1 MKTKRVGRIS
11 MAIVLIALGITIFIA
26 QINNLSAVKLSIKFW
41 PIMLFLIGGEILWYS
56 YKYKDEDVIIKYDV
70 FSIFIVLLIVVVNL
84 GIYGLVETGMMPR
97 LTAMASSQTFAYK
110 LPYNELELNDEIK
123 KIVVDSPNCSNLTVR
138 SGESNKITS
147 SGSIHIT
154 ADSEEKAKELLDN
167 EYIINHKSGDTL
179 YISFIDNSDYDN
191 KGYSAHPYDFM
202 LTLPENKKVEING
215 GDDLQLIV
223 DDIKSDWVIDSMNR
237 TKIRLGKD
245 LDLKINAH
253 ADAKEMLNG
262 NAKWN
267 ITEEK
272 KEGDGA
278 SDIKGELLY
287 GNGSSNVYIINSNEI
302 TVDELK

>member
-1 MKTKRVGRIS
+1 

-56 YKYKDEDVIIKYDV
+56 YKYKDGDVIIKYDV

-84 GIYGLVETGMMPR
+84 GIYGLIETGMMSR
-97 LTAMASSQTFAYK
+97 LTTMVSSQTFTYK
-110 LPYNELELNDEIK
+110 LPYNELGINDEIK
-123 KIVVDSPNCSNLTVR
+123 KIVVNSPNCSNLTVR

-179 YISFIDNSDYDN
+179 YISFKDTSNYNN
-191 KGYSAHPYDFM
+191 KGYSANPYDFM

-223 DDIKSDWVIDSMNR
+223 DNIKSDWVIDSMDR

-262 NAKWN
+262 NVKWN

-272 KEGDGA
+272 KEGDES
-278 SDIKGELLY
+278 SDIKGELIY
-287 GNGSSNVYIINSNEI
+287 GDGSNNVYILNCNEI